1 MTDET
6 SPASNLPLT
15 ASFTEDAVILRPDL
29 RDSESIAMTDVGVN
43 AGSVPPALPVDTD
56 DSRPDRAPRWYFA
69 ICESI
74 LWFVGTLAVHLI
86 GGVATII
93 AVTIV
98 WTILSNGRSVSMSDP
113 RVLML
118 ATAGEMVL
126 FVLAAMLCVSVR
138 YWGRTF
144 AELNLSRPELKHVA
158 IVIAGTLPLSYCVSA
173 YSMPIQWGW
182 NLIGEQFPGL
192 KVIDELSAMRMVN
205 EMADATSLPVMIL
218 ILAVLP
224 AIGEELVFRGA
235 MGRVLMASLGIWGGV
250 ALTSFLFGL
259 IHVHP
264 VHALAV
270 IPLGIAMHL
279 VYLWTR
285 SFWMPMLFH
294 FVNNCWASVTAQF
307 GSGEPFQENAAVTLT
322 DLVGMFAAAI
332 AVTALAIALFQSRIR
347 YRHPDGAEWTSPH
360 YPLRV
365 PPSRTIRRTTAA
377 MGLSYWATGFGFA
390 LVCHLAMGW
399 QLWKAMMSPQ

>member
-6 SPASNLPLT
+6 SPASNLPLS
-15 ASFTEDAVILRPDL
+15 ASLTGDVVNVRPDS
-29 RDSESIAMTDVGVN
+29 RDGDSLITTDIGT
-43 AGSVPPALPVDTD
+43 GPIPTPVPLDVDD
-56 DSRPDRAPRWYFA
+56 AWPDRAPRWYFA
-69 ICESI
+69 IGESM

-98 WTILSNGRSVSMSDP
+98 FTILAGGRSVGMTDP
-113 RVLML
+113 RVMML
-118 ATAGEMVL
+118 ATAGEMLL

-144 AELNLSRPELKHVA
+144 AELNLSRPELKHVVL
-158 IVIAGTLPLSYCVSA
+158 VIAATLPLSYCVSA
-173 YSMPIQWGW
+173 YSIPIQWGW
-182 NLIGEQFPGL
+182 NLIGEQFPAL
-192 KVIDELSAMRMVN
+192 KMLDELSSMKMIN
-205 EMADATSLPVMIL
+205 EMADTTSLPVMIL
-218 ILAVLP
+218 ILAVMP

-235 MGRVLMASLGIWGGV
+235 IGRILVASLGIWGGI

-270 IPLGIAMHL
+270 IPLGVAMHL

-307 GSGEPFQENAAVTLT
+307 GSGEPFQENAAVTVI
-322 DLVGMFAAAI
+322 DLVGMAAAVV
-332 AVTALAIALFQSRIR
+332 AVTALTLALFQSRVR
-347 YRHPDGAEWTSPH
+347 YRQADGTEWTWRH

-365 PPSRTIRRTTAA
+365 PPSRTIICESAPMR
-377 MGLSYWATGFGFA
+377 LPYWVTGFGFA

-399 QLWKAMMSPQ
+399 QLWKAVVNPQ